1 MTRQELLQS
10 ICDTTAD
17 YRAGDLAPPTPDHVD
32 RWVSQFDE
40 AVQLAILSEMDHVLK
55 KTYFSAD
62 VVARFLRGALKTQEL
77 AGDDPC
83 NFWPQ
88 VELLEVQGGGNSQRE
103 MNALFKEILRAECG
117 AEFHQGNQSP
127 NAFVYLDDGIFTG
140 NRVRRDLEAWIENQ
154 APNRCRLH
162 VICIAL
168 HSGGQY
174 YAKKRIEN
182 KIAEVGKE
190 VDVIWWRRIELEDRR
205 AYSYSSD
212 VLRPTLVPDNPEVQ
226 EYVAGL
232 RYPPTLRAAGSVG
245 NQKIFSS
252 EEGRA
257 LLEQEFLV
265 AGVRIRSMCPNL
277 GDTQRPLGHMTLE
290 SLGFGS
296 MIVTF
301 RNCPNNA
308 PLALWAGDPWYPL
321 FQRATNSQTAIQ
333 NLIAR
338 IAADG
343 FGPV

>member
-1 MTRQELLQS
+1 MSRQELLQS
-10 ICDTTAD
+10 ICNTTMD
-17 YRAGDLAPPTPDHVD
+17 YRAGDLAPPTLDHVD
-32 RWVSQFDE
+32 RWVNQFGV
-40 AVQLAILSEMDHVLK
+40 AVQLPILAEIDHVLK
-55 KTYFSAD
+55 RTYFSAD
-62 VVARFLRGALKTQEL
+62 VVASFLRGALKTKKL

-83 NFWPQ
+83 SFWPQ

-103 MNALFKEILRAECG
+103 MNALFREILRAECG
-117 AEFHQGNQSP
+117 VEFHRGDEHP
-127 NAFVYLDDGIFTG
+127 NTFVYLDDGIFTG
-140 NRVRRDLEAWIENQ
+140 NRVRRDLEAWIENH
-154 APNRCRLH
+154 APNHCHLH

-174 YAKKRIEN
+174 YAKQRIEQ
-182 KIAEVGKE
+182 KVAEVGKE
-190 VDVIWWRRIELEDRR
+190 IDIDWWRRIKLEDRR

-212 VLRPTLVPDNPEVQ
+212 VLRPTLVPDDSEVQ
-226 EYVAGL
+226 EYVAEL
-232 RYPPTLRAAGSVG
+232 QYSPTLRSAGSVG

-265 AGVRIRSMCPNL
+265 AGVRIRGMCPNL

-321 FQRATNSQTAIQ
+321 FRRTTNSQTAMQ

-338 IAADG
+338 ITADG

>member
-1 MTRQELLQS
+1 MSRQELLRS
-10 ICDTTAD
+10 ICNTTTD

-32 RWVSQFDE
+32 RWVNQFGV
-40 AVQLAILSEMDHVLK
+40 AVQLPILAEIDHVLK
-55 KTYFSAD
+55 STYFSAD
-62 VVARFLRGALKTQEL
+62 VVARFLRGALKTEKL
-77 AGDDPC
+77 SGHDPC
-83 NFWPQ
+83 SFWPQ

-103 MNALFKEILRAECG
+103 MNALFREILRAECG
-117 AEFHQGNQSP
+117 VEFHRGDEHP
-127 NAFVYLDDGIFTG
+127 NTFVYLDDGIFTG
-140 NRVRRDLEAWIENQ
+140 NRVRRDLEAWIENH
-154 APNRCRLH
+154 APNRCHLH
-162 VICIAL
+162 VICIAI

-174 YAKKRIEN
+174 YAKQRIEK

-190 VDVIWWRRIELEDRR
+190 IDIDWWRRIELEDRK

-212 VLRPTLVPDNPEVQ
+212 VLRPTLMPDDLKVQ
-226 EYVAGL
+226 EYVAEL
-232 RYPPTLRAAGSVG
+232 RYSPTLRAAGSVG

-265 AGVRIRSMCPNL
+265 AGVRIRGMCPYL

-321 FQRATNSQTAIQ
+321 FQRTTNSQTAMQ

-338 IAADG
+338 ITADG

>member
-1 MTRQELLQS
+1 MSRQELLQS
-10 ICDTTAD
+10 ICNTTTD

-32 RWVSQFDE
+32 RWVNQFGV
-40 AVQLAILSEMDHVLK
+40 AVQLPILTEIDHVLK
-55 KTYFSAD
+55 NTYFSAD
-62 VVARFLRGALKTQEL
+62 IVARFLRGALKTKKL

-83 NFWPQ
+83 SFWPQ

-103 MNALFKEILRAECG
+103 MNALFREILRTECG
-117 AEFHQGNQSP
+117 VEFHRGDEHP
-127 NAFVYLDDGIFTG
+127 NTFVYLDDGIFTG
-140 NRVRRDLEAWIENQ
+140 NRVRRDLEAWIENH
-154 APNRCRLH
+154 APNRCHLH

-174 YAKKRIEN
+174 YAKQRIEK
-182 KIAEVGKE
+182 KISEVGKE
-190 VDVIWWRRIELEDRR
+190 IDIDWWRRIELEDRR

-212 VLRPTLVPDNPEVQ
+212 VLRPTLVPDDSEVQ
-226 EYVAGL
+226 EYVEEL
-232 RYPPTLRAAGSVG
+232 RYSPTLRAAGSVG

-265 AGVRIRSMCPNL
+265 AGVRIRGMCPNL

-308 PLALWAGDPWYPL
+308 PLALWVGDPWYPL
-321 FQRATNSQTAIQ
+321 FQRTTNSQAAMQ

-338 IAADG
+338 ITADG